1 MSDPNPS
8 LNHWTGS
15 ADTPLVA
22 VDTRLRDRWE
32 REQALREQA
41 RKMVPQKWHR
51 DRRPEMRV
59 VIDSFAEAMVRELK
73 LVR

>member
-1 MSDPNPS
+1 MS
-8 LNHWTGS
+8 LNRGTGF
-15 ADTPLVA
+15 ADTRGVA

-32 REQALREQA
+32 RELALRAQA
-41 RKMVPQKWHR
+41 RRLVPPKWHR
-51 DRRPEMRV
+51 DPRPEMHL

>member
-1 MSDPNPS
+1 
-8 LNHWTGS
+8 
-15 ADTPLVA
+15 VA

-32 REQALREQA
+32 REQALRAQA
-41 RKMVPQKWHR
+41 RMMVPPKWQR
-51 DRRPEMRV
+51 DRRPEMRL